1 MIIPRLALR
10 NLFGAGLRTWLNV
23 AVLSFA
29 FVAII
34 WTQGLIEGMNRQIM
48 HDKID
53 AEYGRGQYWNEHY
66 NPYDPLSLQD
76 AHSKL
81 PKVLQNMANKG
92 QAAPVLILQGTIYP
106 DGRITPVLLK
116 GIDPSQSL
124 LSLPSQ
130 FLDQNIE
137 EIPALIGSRMA
148 KNSGLNIG
156 DVFTIQWRDSYGTF
170 DALDA
175 RIMQIMNTP
184 VASIDSGQIWIPLK
198 RLQMM
203 AQMEEEATLVVI
215 DKTVMEKIHIPGWTF
230 KTTDFLLSDIKSLV
244 QTKTIGSSIVYVIL
258 LFLAMLAIFDTQVLS
273 IFRRRKEMGTLMAL
287 GLPRF
292 KVIQLFTLEGAMHG
306 VLAAIIGA
314 IYGIPLLIYFSSK
327 GWAMP
332 ESIDSFGFALGKKL
346 FPTYS
351 AGLVIGTTI
360 LVLLVTTI
368 VSYLP
373 TRKITKLKPTDAL
386 RGKFS

>member
-53 AEYGRGQYWNEHY
+53 AEYGGGQYWNEHY

-148 KNSGLNIG
+148 KNSGLIIG

-203 AQMEEEATLVVI
+203 AQME
-215 DKTVMEKIHIPGWTF
+215 
-230 KTTDFLLSDIKSLV
+230 
-244 QTKTIGSSIVYVIL
+244 Q
-258 LFLAMLAIFDTQVLS
+258 
-273 IFRRRKEMGTLMAL
+273 
-287 GLPRF
+287 
-292 KVIQLFTLEGAMHG
+292 
-306 VLAAIIGA
+306 
-314 IYGIPLLIYFSSK
+314 
-327 GWAMP
+327 
-332 ESIDSFGFALGKKL
+332 
-346 FPTYS
+346 
-351 AGLVIGTTI
+351 
-360 LVLLVTTI
+360 
-368 VSYLP
+368 
-373 TRKITKLKPTDAL
+373 
-386 RGKFS
+386 

>member
-1 MIIPRLALR
+1 MMIPRLALR

-34 WTQGLIEGMNRQIM
+34 WTQGFIEGMNRQIV
-48 HDKID
+48 HEKTD
-53 AEYGRGQYWNEHY
+53 AEYGGGQYWNEDY
-66 NPYDPLSLQD
+66 DPYDPLSLQD
-76 AHSKL
+76 AHAKL
-81 PKVLQNMANKG
+81 PEELQDMTNKG
-92 QAAPVLILQGTIYP
+92 EAVAVLVIQGTIYP
-106 DGRITPVLLK
+106 DGRIIPVLLK

-156 DVFTIQWRDSYGTF
+156 DVFTIQWRDSFGTF
-170 DALDA
+170 DARDA
-175 RIMQIMNTP
+175 IILQVMNTS
-184 VASIDSGQIWIPLK
+184 VTTIDSGQIWIPLK

-203 AQMEEEATLVVI
+203 AQMEEEATLVVV
-215 DKTVMEKIHIPGWTF
+215 DKTVMEKTHIPGWTF
-230 KTTDFLLSDIKSLV
+230 KTTDFLLSDIRQLV
-244 QTKTIGSSIVYVIL
+244 QSKTIGSSIMYVIL

-273 IFRRRKEMGTLMAL
+273 IFKRKKEMGTLMAL
-287 GLPRF
+287 GLTRF

-306 VLAAIIGA
+306 VLAAVIGA
-314 IYGIPLLIYFSSK
+314 IYGMPLLLYFSSK

-332 ESIDSFGFALGKKL
+332 ESIDSYGLALGKKL
-346 FPTYS
+346 FPSYS
-351 AGLVIGTTI
+351 TGLVIGTTI
-360 LVLLVTTI
+360 LVLIVTTI

-373 TRKITKLKPTDAL
+373 TRKIAKLKPTDAL